1 MGVQGAGPACTLHSS
16 PLFLQSF
23 DESGRRTA
31 GPAAMPSTI
40 GFCLFSGLDDGMGYG
55 CVEGILDCW
64 HQEGV
69 ENSQDVLKV
78 MAGLPQPCWLFSV
91 GFWVVAGFF
100 LPKKSVWAELFWDIP
115 SDVHH

>member
-1 MGVQGAGPACTLHSS
+1 MTHVSPSRVGVQGAGPARPLRSS
-16 PLFLQSF
+16 PLSLQSF

-31 GPAAMPSTI
+31 GPGAMPSTI
-40 GFCLFSGLDDGMGYG
+40 GFCLFSSLDDGMGYG

-78 MAGLPQPCWLFSV
+78 TAGPASAPLALLCGVLGYSWVFPC
-91 GFWVVAGFF
+91 
-100 LPKKSVWAELFWDIP
+100 
-115 SDVHH
+115 